1 MGPNQTVISTQ
12 LGPGLRASNWQG
24 AGSFL
29 RAVRSL
35 NLPNVTFSQH
45 YMWDTSRHAPPEQAT
60 PVNELPPEV
69 AKFCQVAGLPRIPRD
84 DWPRAFGYLE
94 EFGHTQPFS
103 LTEASKWPRDRSAE
117 SGDLIARAVFN
128 FILTACHSQGTRL
141 DAEPRPTAEAMANAL
156 LKTVLNRADLA
167 GLDLSEKDTQILRN
181 WLGLGS

>member
-1 MGPNQTVISTQ
+1 
-12 LGPGLRASNWQG
+12 
-24 AGSFL
+24 
-29 RAVRSL
+29 
-35 NLPNVTFSQH
+35 
-45 YMWDTSRHAPPEQAT
+45 MWDTSRHAPPEQAT
-60 PVNELPPEV
+60 PVTELPPEV

-141 DAEPRPTAEAMANAL
+141 DVEPRPTAEAMANAL

-167 GLDLSEKDTQILRN
+167 GLDVSEKDTQILHN